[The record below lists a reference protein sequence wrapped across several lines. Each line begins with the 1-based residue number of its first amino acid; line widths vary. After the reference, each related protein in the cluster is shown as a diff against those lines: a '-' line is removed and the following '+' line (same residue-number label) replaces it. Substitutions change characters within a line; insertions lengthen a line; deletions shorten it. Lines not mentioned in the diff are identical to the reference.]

1 MKNWLLLLRYGT
13 NFSKCYYCFRKR
25 QREQEI
31 QQEESAKKKKE
42 WDKKWEVQKT
52 KFFSLFFKVQE

>member
-1 MKNWLLLLRYGT
+1 MKNWLLLLRYET
-13 NFSKCYYCFRKR
+13 NFSTCYYRFRKR

-42 WDKKWEVQKT
+42 WDKKWEVEKLN
-52 KFFSLFFKVQE
+52 FFL